1 MGGRDGKQH
10 ERQQDDARPEAR
22 PLTINPKVLTSS
34 SLQQFITT
42 MSDARSGLMARPPVA
57 ERCLAGNTVW
67 WYEHTGDKI
76 VYWGGSAHL

>member
-1 MGGRDGKQH
+1 
-10 ERQQDDARPEAR
+10 
-22 PLTINPKVLTSS
+22 
-34 SLQQFITT
+34 